1 MLQGWSAS
9 GGDVEVCGSKA
20 NLGRRLHGF
29 SFRTCVSTQ
38 GWSQGRSVEHK
49 SMRSVCRP
57 LRCGEF
63 LTGSF
68 LRPMQL
74 RFVEIFCAVVEER
87 SFSKGARAHGVTQS
101 AASQAVSNLER
112 QLGTLLIDRSKRPF
126 ELTPAGQ
133 IYYDG
138 CRRILAEYR
147 EIEGRV
153 RGTPDRVIGRV
164 RVAAIYSVGLLR
176 MERFAR
182 KFEEQY
188 PDVALRL
195 EYQHP
200 DRVYEQVLSEQADLG
215 LVSYPRPRADLVCLP
230 WQDQPMVLVCA
241 NEHQLALRSRIE
253 PADLDGV
260 PFIAFTPELPIRRE
274 IDQWLRRQ
282 RVEVNQLHEFDN
294 IETIKQAVQCGTG
307 VSLLPLAT
315 VHQEVNLG
323 SLVAIPLGGDPLSR
337 PLGIIHRKNRQLTP
351 PALKLI
357 EHLRRE
363 LGTEPELAATAVAG
377 EAGVAGADSATA
389 DLPLAATSVAGAT
402 SATRPQRHN
411 GGSKPAAP
419 VAKASR
425 KPG

>member
-1 MLQGWSAS
+1 
-9 GGDVEVCGSKA
+9 
-20 NLGRRLHGF
+20 
-29 SFRTCVSTQ
+29 
-38 GWSQGRSVEHK
+38 
-49 SMRSVCRP
+49 
-57 LRCGEF
+57 
-63 LTGSF
+63 
-68 LRPMQL
+68 MQL

-112 QLGTLLIDRSKRPF
+112 KLGTLLIDRSKRPF

-147 EIEGRV
+147 EIEGQV

-164 RVAAIYSVGLLR
+164 RVAAIYSVGLLQ

-200 DRVYEQVLSEQADLG
+200 DRVYEQVLAEQADLG

-241 NEHQLALRSRIE
+241 TEHQLALRSRIE

-315 VHQEVNLG
+315 VHQEVTLG
-323 SLVAIPLGGDPLSR
+323 SLVAIPLGGEPLSR

-351 PALKLI
+351 PVVKLI

-363 LGTEPELAATAVAG
+363 LGTEPEEAG
-377 EAGVAGADSATA
+377 EAAAGSVALAGPAPVGDAGRLTGGADGRDLEESANTA
-389 DLPLAATSVAGAT
+389 
-402 SATRPQRHN
+402 RPKRRT
-411 GGSKPAAP
+411 GGSNAPAP
-419 VAKASR
+419 VAKAPR

>member
-1 MLQGWSAS
+1 M
-9 GGDVEVCGSKA
+9 VC
-20 NLGRRLHGF
+20 
-29 SFRTCVSTQ
+29 
-38 GWSQGRSVEHK
+38 
-49 SMRSVCRP
+49 P
-57 LRCGEF
+57 LRIG
-63 LTGSF
+63 TGSLPDPPQCRF
-68 LRPMQL
+68 ILILRLMQL

-87 SFSKGARAHGVTQS
+87 SFSKGARAQSVTQS

-112 QLGTLLIDRSKRPF
+112 KLGTLLIDRSKRPF

-164 RVAAIYSVGLLR
+164 RVAAIYSVGLLQ

-241 NEHQLALRSRIE
+241 TEHQLALRSRIE
-253 PADLDGV
+253 PADLNGV
-260 PFIAFTPELPIRRE
+260 PLIAFTPELPIRRE

-315 VHQEVNLG
+315 VNKEVTLH
-323 SLVAIPLGGDPLSR
+323 SLVAIPLGGEPLSR
-337 PLGIIHRKNRQLTP
+337 PLGIIHRKHRQLTP
-351 PALKLI
+351 PVLKLI
-357 EHLRRE
+357 EHLRLE
-363 LGTEPELAATAVAG
+363 LGTTPVTAAVPAESTDAATPAPV
-377 EAGVAGADSATA
+377 
-389 DLPLAATSVAGAT
+389 
-402 SATRPQRHN
+402 
-411 GGSKPAAP
+411 PAAVGAKRPPRRAPVINAPGINVPGLNTTGANALGANTPDANAVGP

>member
-1 MLQGWSAS
+1 
-9 GGDVEVCGSKA
+9 
-20 NLGRRLHGF
+20 
-29 SFRTCVSTQ
+29 
-38 GWSQGRSVEHK
+38 
-49 SMRSVCRP
+49 
-57 LRCGEF
+57 
-63 LTGSF
+63 
-68 LRPMQL
+68 MQL

-323 SLVAIPLGGDPLSR
+323 SLVAIPLGGEPLSR

-389 DLPLAATSVAGAT
+389 DLPLAAASVAGAT
-402 SATRPQRHN
+402 SAARHQRHN
-411 GGSKPAAP
+411 GGSKPTAP
-419 VAKASR
+419 VAKAPR